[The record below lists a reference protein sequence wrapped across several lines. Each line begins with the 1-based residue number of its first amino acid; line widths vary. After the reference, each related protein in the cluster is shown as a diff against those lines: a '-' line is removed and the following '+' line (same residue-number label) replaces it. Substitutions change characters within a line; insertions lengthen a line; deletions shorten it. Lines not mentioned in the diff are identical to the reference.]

1 MRSTSHHRPVG
12 RGAVTNPAN
21 RFERMHVELDAE
33 AALAG
38 AVEEEGMPPALRT
51 EFFEDRASSVI
62 SRNSS
67 PDIGFEFSLNPYR
80 GCEHGCAYCYARPYH
95 EYLGFSAG
103 LDFESRIMVKK
114 DAPALLRSE
123 LTRKSWKPAV
133 LAMSGVTDCYQP
145 VERKLEITRRCLE
158 VLLEFRNPVGVIS
171 KNRLVARDADLL
183 GALARLG
190 AARVT
195 LSITTLDAEL
205 ARELEPRT
213 SSPRDRLEAIRELT
227 AAGVPVGVNVAPI
240 IPGLND
246 HEIPKILEAAAA
258 AGAVSAGWTMLR
270 LPGAVKDVFLD
281 WIERHHPTKK
291 NRILARIRDVRGG
304 KLNESAFSQRMT
316 GAGIFTEQVRALFRA
331 AARRHGLDRP
341 VPPLRADGFR
351 RPGPAQ
357 MELFAES

>member
-1 MRSTSHHRPVG
+1 M
-12 RGAVTNPAN
+12 TNPAN

-33 AALAG
+33 AIHAG
-38 AVEEEGMPPALRT
+38 AVDEGPAPALRT
-51 EFFEDRASSVI
+51 EFLKDHASSII

-67 PDIGFEFSLNPYR
+67 PDIGFAFSLNPYR

-103 LDFESRIMVKK
+103 LDFESRIMVKE
-114 DAPALLRSE
+114 DAPTLLRSE
-123 LTRKSWKPAV
+123 LMRKSWKPAV

-145 VERKLEITRRCLE
+145 VERKLEITRGCLE
-158 VLLEFRNPVGVIS
+158 VLLEFRSPVGVIS
-171 KNRLVARDADLL
+171 KNRLVARDADVL
-183 GALARLG
+183 GELARLG

-227 AAGVPVGVNVAPI
+227 AAGVPVCVNVAPI

-246 HEIPKILEAAAA
+246 HEIPGILEAAAR
-258 AGAVSAGWTMLR
+258 AGAVGAGWTMLR

-291 NRILARIRDVRGG
+291 NRILARIRDVREG
-304 KLNESAFSQRMT
+304 KLNESSFGQRMT
-316 GAGIFTEQVRALFRA
+316 GAGIFAEQVRALFHA

-341 VPPLRADGFR
+341 LQPLRADGFR
-351 RPGPAQ
+351 RPGPVQ
-357 MELFAES
+357 MELFASQG